1 MPDKP
6 VKDPL
11 TVGEAFDV
19 MLDSSDSVRRSA
31 DYLKHVVNDIIRPAI
46 KVLVPTVVAL
56 ALVSTALI
64 FQIELRND
72 KIEQLEKTQAG
83 LKAQLTETSQAAK
96 EAKEAANKAAVAAES
111 ADSSLKAAI
120 AQSQQASQGSN
131 EAITKI
137 NEIYTCVKQKQC

>member
-31 DYLKHVVNDIIRPAI
+31 DYLRHVVTNIIRPAL
-46 KVLVPTVVAL
+46 KVMVPTVIAL
-56 ALVSTALI
+56 ALVATALI

-72 KIEQLEKTQAG
+72 KIEKLERTQVELKTQLE
-83 LKAQLTETSQAAK
+83 ETSQASK
-96 EAKEAANKAAVAAES
+96 EAKDAANKAAIAAES

-120 AQSQQASQGSN
+120 AQSQQSSQSSN
-131 EAITKI
+131 EAVNKI
-137 NEIYTCVKQKQC
+137 DEIYACIKQKQC